1 MFIIIWMLRENQSL
15 IKGHMVKLP
24 ISEEFNSLPN
34 YKWIVL
40 ATLWPYG
47 WAIRAN
53 CFKFPSLTLVD
64 KF

>member
-15 IKGHMVKLP
+15 IKGHMAKVP

-40 ATLWPYG
+40 ATQCTYG

-53 CFKFPSLTLVD
+53 GFKFPSLALMG
-64 KF
+64 